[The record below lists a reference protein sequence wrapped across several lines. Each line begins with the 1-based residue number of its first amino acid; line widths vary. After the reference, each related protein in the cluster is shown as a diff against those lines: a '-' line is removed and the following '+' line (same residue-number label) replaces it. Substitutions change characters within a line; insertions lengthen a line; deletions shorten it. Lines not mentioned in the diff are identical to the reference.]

1 VKRKSWLMAGAA
13 VLVAVSAT
21 GGVVVMSSAT
31 QTTQAAQEP
40 PPNTVKVKKGKLSA
54 MVSLAGTLTYRA
66 RSDGS
71 PYSVINQALG
81 RYTELPENGDK
92 VECGDVLYRV
102 DNKPVLLLCG
112 TVPAYRDLYFGD
124 VGKDAGQLNRNLH
137 TLGYDAKAGVD
148 IDPDYDAFTDKTL
161 RAFQLLQHD
170 KGLSVT
176 GYLAIG
182 DAVFLPE
189 SVRIAKVSG
198 ELGGSA
204 QPGAQ
209 PGGSAQPGAQPG
221 GSAQPSA
228 QPGGSAQPS
237 AQPGGSAQPGAQV
250 LYATSDT
257 LEVQVDLEASQQGE
271 VKEGDPAQIT
281 LPGNKLVTG
290 KVDRLGRVAQVPAGQ
305 NTNAGAAIIPAYIS
319 LDDPDTARGLDK
331 APVQVDITT
340 GGVESALSVPVT
352 SLIGKSGGGF
362 AVEVVRDGGRR
373 ELVAVKLGLF
383 DTAGGRVQ
391 VEGDLSEGDQ
401 VVVPSL

>member
-1 VKRKSWLMAGAA
+1 VTRKKWVLAGAA
-13 VLVAVSAT
+13 VLVAVAAT

-54 MVSLAGTLTYRA
+54 MVSLDGTLTYRA

-81 RYTELPENGDK
+81 RYTELPDDGDK
-92 VECGDVLYRV
+92 VECGDVFYRV

-124 VGKDAGQLNRNLH
+124 VGKDVGQLNRNLH

-148 IDPDYDAFTDKTL
+148 INPDDNAFTDQTE

-170 KGLSVT
+170 KGFGVT
-176 GYLAIG
+176 GVLAIG

-189 SVRIAKVSG
+189 SVRIAKVTG
-198 ELGGSA
+198 ELGGPA
-204 QPGAQ
+204 QPGA
-209 PGGSAQPGAQPG
+209 PVAST
-221 GSAQPSA
+221 
-228 QPGGSAQPS
+228 
-237 AQPGGSAQPGAQV
+237 
-250 LYATSDT
+250 TSDT
-257 LEVQVDLEASQQGE
+257 LEVQVDLSASQQGE

-281 LPGNKLVTG
+281 VPGNKSATG
-290 KVDRLGRVAQVPAGQ
+290 KVDRLGRVAQVPDGQ
-305 NTNAGAAIIPAYIS
+305 NNKAGAATIPAYIS
-319 LDDPDTARGLDK
+319 LDDPATARGLDK
-331 APVQVDITT
+331 APVQVAITT

-352 SLIGKSGGGF
+352 SLVGKSGGGF

-383 DTAGGRVQ
+383 DTANGRVE
-391 VEGDLSEGDQ
+391 VEGDLGEGDQ

>member
-1 VKRKSWLMAGAA
+1 VKLKSWVLAGGA
-13 VLVAVSAT
+13 VLVAVAAT

-54 MVSLAGTLTYRA
+54 MVSLDGTLTYRA

-81 RYTELPENGDK
+81 RYTELPDNGDK
-92 VECGDVLYRV
+92 VECGDVFYRV

-124 VGKDAGQLNRNLH
+124 VGKDVGQLNRNLH

-148 IDPDYDAFTDKTL
+148 IDPDYNAFTDKTV

-209 PGGSAQPGAQPG
+209 PGGSAQP
-221 GSAQPSA
+221 SA

-237 AQPGGSAQPGAQV
+237 AQV

-281 LPGNKLVTG
+281 LPGNKAVTG
-290 KVDRLGRVAQVPAGQ
+290 KVDRLGRVARVPAGQ
-305 NTNAGAAIIPAYIS
+305 NTNSGVATIPAYIS

-331 APVQVDITT
+331 APVQVEITT
-340 GGVESALSVPVT
+340 GGVESALSVPVI

-383 DTAGGRVQ
+383 DSAGGRVQ

-401 VVVPSL
+401 VLVPSL